1 MKKRLLLP
9 IAALPIIGTAM
20 FGENLST
27 EVYKMVMRPVAEHML
42 ENNTNG
48 AREQVEQLTINTHS
62 LLPLMGKP
70 VVDGMAVTKVD
81 VLTKDNT
88 PAIGWTGSN
97 LMATVFEISVLWHG
111 SLVNKPQTTV
121 FAVTMPKSGDSQPS
135 VRLVSTTE
143 PVANTANDA
152 VRAAGSA
159 LKSFFGN

>member
-1 MKKRLLLP
+1 MKKRLLLLV
-9 IAALPIIGTAM
+9 AALPFIGTAM

-27 EVYKMVMRPVAEHML
+27 EIYKMAMRPLAEHML

-48 AREQVEQLTINTHS
+48 AREQMEQLTVNTHS
-62 LLPLMGKP
+62 LLPMMGKP

-81 VLTKDNT
+81 VLTKDNST
-88 PAIGWTGSN
+88 AIGWTGSN
-97 LMATVFEISVLWHG
+97 LMATVYEISVQWHG
-111 SLVNKPQTTV
+111 SLINKPQTTV

-143 PVANTANDA
+143 PVTNSANDA

-159 LKSFFGN
+159 LKSLFGN

>member
-1 MKKRLLLP
+1 MKKKLFLL
-9 IAALPIIGTAM
+9 IAALPFVGTAM
-20 FGENLST
+20 FGQNLST
-27 EVYKMVMRPVAEHML
+27 EIYKMVMRPVADSML

-48 AREQVEQLTINTHS
+48 AREQVEQLTIDTHS
-62 LLPLMGKP
+62 LLPIMGKP
-70 VVDGMAVTKVD
+70 VVDSMNVTKVD

-88 PAIGWTGSN
+88 PAIGWTGGN
-97 LMATVFEISVLWHG
+97 LMATVYEISVQWHG

-121 FAVTMPKSGDSQPS
+121 FAVTMPSGDSQPS

-159 LKSFFGN
+159 LKSLFGE